1 VKLLTTLPAGV
12 LSIAD
17 MFPCVIVMVPL
28 KLAISRGKIRDEI
41 GIRRDTRLLNLV
53 EDYKALKIEMGRYD
67 LKVTDIQKPTIIL
80 DMGSR

>member
-1 VKLLTTLPAGV
+1 VNIDGQV
-12 LSIAD
+12 
-17 MFPCVIVMVPL
+17 
-28 KLAISRGKIRDEI
+28 
-41 GIRRDTRLLNLV
+41 V